1 MTQVFVCRGLLVT
14 VKDNLGKTG
23 GNVMMVY
30 RCFFDSFSTVSKF
43 KDLRAHKPE
52 FCCRPGPM
60 NMKEID
66 FQKPFYVADWLVD
79 PVSCRIKNTKQEV
92 KLEPKSML
100 VLVCL
105 AQQAGEVV
113 IRENLEKM
121 VWQDVVV
128 GYDSLASSIIKL
140 RKALGD
146 DSKQPRYIE
155 TVPKRG
161 YRFIAEVSQSQTDT
175 HPIARNSEITSS
187 ATAVDIKKAGS
198 SSRQRNILLLAS
210 IIILLSGLVIIN
222 FTDSKQPAEQNNP
235 SIAVLPF
242 INLSNDQTQDYFS
255 DGLTADL
262 ITDLSKISSLNV
274 ISRNSVFT
282 YKNTDVDMQ
291 QLHKDIGVT
300 YVLEGSVRKDGNKV
314 RISAR
319 LINAQNNFTIWADR
333 FDGSLTDIFKL
344 QDIVSHKV
352 VSSLAI
358 SLTEQER
365 NVLNQDYTD
374 NVAAYDEFLH
384 GWQLFWVLSKET
396 NQQARS
402 HFLKA
407 IELDNRFARAY
418 SNLAYT
424 YVYDRINGWQE
435 DQHSLQHARDYAMK
449 GLALDSQLPQAHWV
463 VSLVHLFSKE
473 YQLALTAVEQNIKLD
488 PNNADGYGM
497 KATILNY
504 SGQPKKALELM
515 KKAMSLNPYYP
526 QLYYVIRGEIYYNLH
541 QYKQAIQDFEAALNR
556 NPEAQEPRL
565 WLAAAYAQNG
575 DLDDASWLLETIRY
589 DDIKI
594 SSNYLENVVPIND
607 PVQMH
612 HFLDGLIKAGLEMNK

>member
-1 MTQVFVCRGLLVT
+1 M
-14 VKDNLGKTG
+14 
-23 GNVMMVY
+23 Y
-30 RCFFDSFSTVSKF
+30 
-43 KDLRAHKPE
+43 
-52 FCCRPGPM
+52 
-60 NMKEID
+60 MKEID
-66 FQKPFYVADWLVD
+66 FQKPFYVADWYVD
-79 PVSCRIKNTKQEV
+79 PVSCRIKNAKEEI

-105 AQQAGEVV
+105 ARHAGD
-113 IRENLEKM
+113 IILRENLEKM

-128 GYDSLASSIIKL
+128 GYDALASNIIKL

-146 DSKQPRYIE
+146 DSKKPRYIE

-161 YRFIAEVSQSQTDT
+161 YRLIVEVSQAKPATPPVASDAQNPRPAAKVEVKKTD
-175 HPIARNSEITSS
+175 R
-187 ATAVDIKKAGS
+187 
-198 SSRQRNILLLAS
+198 SSRHRNVLLLAGF
-210 IIILLSGLVIIN
+210 IILLSGLAFFN
-222 FTDSKQPAEQNNP
+222 FTDSEQPTEQEKP

-242 INLSNDQTQDYFS
+242 LNLSNDKAQEYFS

-262 ITDLSKISSLNV
+262 ITDLSKLSGLNV

-282 YKNTDVDMQ
+282 YKNIDVDVK
-291 QLHKDIGVT
+291 QLHEDIGVT
-300 YVLEGSVRKDGNKV
+300 YVLEGSVRKEGDTV

-319 LINAQNNFTIWADR
+319 LIDARKGFMIWADR

-344 QDIVSHKV
+344 QDVVSHKV

-358 SLTEQER
+358 SLTAQER
-365 NVLNQDYTD
+365 NVLKQDYTN
-374 NVAAYDEFLH
+374 NVEAYDEFLH

-396 NQQARS
+396 NHQARK

-435 DQHSLQHARDYAMK
+435 DEHSLEHARVYAMK
-449 GLALDSQLPQAHWV
+449 GLELDRELPQAYWV
-463 VSLVHLFSKE
+463 VSLVHLFSRE
-473 YQLALTAVEQNIKLD
+473 YQQALEAVEHNIKLD

-504 SGQPKKALELM
+504 SGQSKKALLLM

-526 QLYYVIRGEIYYNLH
+526 QLYYVIRGEIYYNLRE
-541 QYKQAIQDFEAALNR
+541 YSNAIQDFEAALNR

-565 WLAAAYAQNG
+565 WLAAAYAQHG
-575 DLDDASWLLETIRY
+575 DLDDASWLLETIRN
-589 DDIKI
+589 DGINI
-594 SSNYLENVVPIND
+594 SSDYLEKVVPIND

-612 HFLDGLIKAGLEMNK
+612 HFLDGLVKAGLEIPGKSTQL